1 MAPRKN
7 NKRSTDAKEPVTL
20 AHEETQD
27 LQVIVVTV
35 AVQPPVKLLYVLF
48 IYILYDLVM
57 QLQTRKMKLPFL
69 SLQGW

>member
-48 IYILYDLVM
+48 IYIYDLVM